1 MFLLGIAWEKSYS
14 FFTQMLVSQRQ
25 HQIMSRIQAAGF
37 VRNIDLIEEFGVS
50 DETIRKDLTQL
61 ERLGRLVRNHGGAVR
76 PEPDRFDLPLPER
89 TAINEKEKD
98 IIAAAAA
105 HLISSR
111 ETIFLDASSTVLRL
125 ADHLPPMPL
134 TVVTNAHHI
143 VVTLANRADLTLV
156 CTGGTYENQ
165 SRSYTGAMA
174 EDASKRFVIRSAFL
188 GVDALDP
195 ERGAMDV
202 NHGHGVLKE
211 RLIERVDRV
220 IVLADGTKLGARS
233 AYRFADVKDIDI
245 VVTDLTAPSEI
256 VARLEAQ
263 GVQVII
269 AGSRNSVSKG
279 KKIKE

>member
-1 MFLLGIAWEKSYS
+1 
-14 FFTQMLVSQRQ
+14 MLVSERQ
-25 HQIMSRIQAAGF
+25 HRILQRIHANGF
-37 VRNIDLIEEFGVS
+37 VRNIDLAEEFGVS
-50 DETIRKDLTQL
+50 DETIRKDLTAL
-61 ERLGRLVRNHGGAVR
+61 ERLGRVIRNHGGAAL
-76 PEPDRFDLPLPER
+76 PEPDRFELPLPEK
-89 TAINEKEKD
+89 TAINEREKD
-98 IIAAAAA
+98 LIAIAAAD
-105 HLISSR
+105 LVSNR
-111 ETIFLDASSTVLRL
+111 ETIFMDASSTVLRL

-143 VVTLANRADLTLV
+143 VVSLAGRTDLTLV

-195 ERGAMDV
+195 GRGAMDV
-202 NHGHGVLKE
+202 NHGHGILKE

-220 IVLADGTKLGARS
+220 IVLADSSKLGARS

-245 VVTDLTAPSEI
+245 LVTDAAAPPEL
-256 VARLEAQ
+256 VGQFEAQ

-269 AGSRNSVSKG
+269 TGAKAKR
-279 KKIKE
+279 

>member
-1 MFLLGIAWEKSYS
+1 MPISER
-14 FFTQMLVSQRQ
+14 QRQ
-25 HQIMSRIQAAGF
+25 ILHRIQTEGS
-37 VRNIDLIEEFGVS
+37 VRNFDLVEHYGVS
-50 DETIRKDLTQL
+50 DETIRKDLSAL
-61 ERLGRLVRNHGGAVR
+61 EKLGRVIRNHGGATL
-76 PEPDRFDLPLPER
+76 PEHDRLDLPLPER
-89 TAINEKEKD
+89 TSINEQEKD
-98 IIAAAAA
+98 LIALAAAD
-105 HLISSR
+105 LVSSR

-125 ADHLPPMPL
+125 AEHLPPIPL

-143 VVTLANRADLTLV
+143 VVTLADRHDLTLV

-195 ERGAMDV
+195 DRGAMDV

-220 IVLADGTKLGARS
+220 IVLADSTKLGTRS

-245 VVTDLTAPSEI
+245 LVTDSAAPSEI
-256 VARLEAQ
+256 IARLEAS
-263 GVQVII
+263 GVKVII
-269 AGSRNSVSKG
+269 AGAGSRGGKG
-279 KKIKE
+279 KVG

>member
-1 MFLLGIAWEKSYS
+1 MP
-14 FFTQMLVSQRQ
+14 VSERQRQ
-25 HQIMSRIQAAGF
+25 ILRHIHNNGF
-37 VRNIDLIEEFGVS
+37 VRNFDLVEEFGVS
-50 DETIRKDLTQL
+50 DETIRKDLTVL
-61 ERLGRLVRNHGGAVR
+61 EKLGRVIRNHGGASL
-76 PEPDRFDLPLPER
+76 PEHDRLDLPLPER
-89 TAINEKEKD
+89 TAINEREKGL
-98 IIAAAAA
+98 IALAAAD
-105 HLISSR
+105 LVSSR

-125 ADHLPPMPL
+125 AEHLPPIPL

-143 VVTLANRADLTLV
+143 VVTLANRTDLTLV

-195 ERGAMDV
+195 DRGAMDV

-220 IVLADGTKLGARS
+220 IVLADSTKLGARS

-245 VVTDLTAPSEI
+245 LVTDAAAPSDLI
-256 VARLEAQ
+256 ARFEAQ

-269 AGSRNSVSKG
+269 AGGSRGGKLKG
-279 KKIKE
+279 V

>member
-1 MFLLGIAWEKSYS
+1 MA
-14 FFTQMLVSQRQ
+14 TLVSERQ
-25 HQIMSRIQAAGF
+25 HHILQRIHSDGF
-37 VRNIDLIEEFGVS
+37 VRNIDLVEAFGVS
-50 DETIRKDLTQL
+50 DETIRKDLTAL
-61 ERLGRLVRNHGGAVR
+61 ERLGRVIRNHGGATR
-76 PEPDRFDLPLPER
+76 PESDRLDLPLPER
-89 TAINEKEKD
+89 TAINEREKD
-98 IIAAAAA
+98 FIAIAAAE
-105 HLISSR
+105 LVSNR

-143 VVTLANRADLTLV
+143 VVSLANRTDLTLV

-220 IVLADGTKLGARS
+220 IVLADSTKLGARS

-245 VVTDLTAPSEI
+245 LVTDAAASPEL
-256 VARLEAQ
+256 VARFEAQ

-269 AGSRNSVSKG
+269 AGARSATRG
-279 KKIKE
+279 KKNEATAKRP